1 MIQLRNVP
9 DDLHR
14 RLKARAAAEGLSL
27 SDYCI
32 REMRRAVSV
41 PSAGELRARVAALEP
56 VEPNESPADTIR
68 AIRDAH

>member
-1 MIQLRNVP
+1 MIQLRHVP
-9 DDLHR
+9 DDLHQ

-41 PSAGELRARVAALEP
+41 PSPAELRDRVSALEP
-56 VEPNESPADTIR
+56 LSPAESPADAVR
-68 AIRDAH
+68 AGRGDA